1 MKWSEVMQRAIAHA
15 QQHRNLKAS
24 AQLFGVPATT
34 MCDKMTGKAK
44 GKVGHPTALS
54 AEQERKIV
62 DACVLFAEWGFGFGR
77 REVESIIQT
86 YLKASK
92 QRNPFRDEYLGW
104 RGGVALCEGTRNS
117 ACEKYGWHARLG

>member
-1 MKWSEVMQRAIAHA
+1 MKLSEEDMQRVIAHA

-24 AQLFGVPATT
+24 AQLFGIQATT
-34 MCDKMTGKAK
+34 MRDRMTGKAK

-54 AEQERKIV
+54 AEQEREIV

-77 REVESIIQT
+77 REVESIVQT

-92 QRNPFRDEYLGW
+92 QRNPFRDHVPGEGW
-104 RGGVALCEGTRNS
+104 WSSFMQAPGT
-117 ACEKYGWHARLG
+117 LLP